1 MAQWKETLEP
11 YIKVNERIKTT
22 TIVPTA
28 GEDLIIG
35 ATLISDSGPS
45 YPVLITSQ
53 REFLNV
59 FASQEI
65 TKGYLNSLNDFY
77 NDGTDTKSDVA
88 STMWLNAYRLAGS
101 TNMLIVRATKG
112 ADMNYVVPLGND
124 QSRYIVRD
132 GQLLKQV
139 TGFSLT
145 IDRLG
150 NNAASRNE
158 TGWAISINEIGI
170 IGNLVG
176 DNGPI
181 YEYFAA
187 DLRELVEYL
196 NGTSKFFCPNPIYY
210 VLDDNQWTDVTDK
223 ENIKPDSVYFKEVY
237 LAQHFIDVDGFNRF
251 YVENTEGLGTA
262 GITAGSNGDNYGT
275 KSDGLAYLLATATE
289 KPTVSLNLISDT
301 IIDLNG
307 PSYSDATGSYPDEGY
322 LVNTFNSNSDIKV
335 RIRRFNHDA
344 VVLRDDIKPTV
355 IAGGDSPF
363 EVLTDVIDQYDS
375 TTNETAIKRIKERD
389 FYEVA
394 VLDPSLDKDPLSFCV
409 GNYPGRGDITL
420 DELNDSL
427 KMINIH
433 ISSLED
439 LNLSYYRG
447 DGDSGSNLP
456 EAPEGYRWEKATE
469 ESDGISNKLRSGN
482 VIIVNENVDADNAGL
497 GQLAS
502 DYLFIPK
509 SSLGSYTTYYMGLE
523 IIVDGSNSSLNNV
536 IMINEPGVY
545 ELSGQT
551 NAGTINLRVDSS
563 GGVLGN
569 IIPIEEENNNNN
581 SGQGDP
587 IQQRDTVAINT
598 FEDNSLLYINVG
610 NNKKYFISEDDNGTR
625 KLKGISNGGF
635 TFRAERTRGI
645 EGVSENVSVTTT
657 EQPDTTVLN
666 FSIEA
671 SCINLTYP
679 TNNHLTSGALL
690 SIDGILGDEEQDII
704 SAIGEKSANESHVLS
719 CQVKGKNIRR
729 DSINNYTYYK
739 LVYAR
744 INEGINNYSTEE
756 RTEIYKDLSID
767 IHSTDILTVT
777 PNDLMRSISAITEDE
792 VYTTEGLTDLGN
804 TDLSFQTYL
813 CNMAKNENYFYPIS
827 TLYSTNYLAIA
838 NYRSRL
844 AQDSYKLYTSAPWD
858 IDSGTVGFKFH
869 ACPSV
874 IYWEAVSRNRSM
886 NREFASV
893 FGFSSNGQVLY
904 TNPVTEFT
912 KKQRQLLLSKRVNT
926 VMWNTQNQTWN
937 MNDCYTMTSENHIL
951 NEDGNSRLFIRIN
964 KAIPTL
970 LRPLIGRKLNN
981 STYADAETIL
991 KYWFE
996 RTILT
1001 MQYSVS
1007 DYKVTIANLEA
1018 NDDQARRQNKMYVL
1032 VECLFPRSLKYII
1045 VYSDALDMGMEFT
1058 GEIV

>member
-53 REFLNV
+53 REFLNG

-65 TKGYLNSLNDFY
+65 TKGYLESLNDFY
-77 NDGTDTKSDVA
+77 DDGTGTKSDVA

-112 ADMNYVVPLGND
+112 ADMNYVVSLDDEDN
-124 QSRYIVRD
+124 SKYIVRD
-132 GQLLKQV
+132 GQLLKQINPG

-150 NNAASRNE
+150 GNASNRIE

-176 DNGPI
+176 DDGPV
-181 YEYFAA
+181 YEYFAS

-196 NGTSKFFCPNPIYY
+196 NGTSKFFCPNPKYY
-210 VLDDNQWTDVTDK
+210 VMGRNNTWVEAKDDQ
-223 ENIKPDSVYFKEVY
+223 KPQSVYFKEVY
-237 LAQHFIDVDGFNRF
+237 LAHHFIDETGFNRF
-251 YVENTEGLGTA
+251 YKDERKLGT
-262 GITAGSNGDNYGT
+262 GVAGSTNDTLGT
-275 KSDGLAYLLATATE
+275 KSDGLAYLLATSEE
-289 KPTVSLNLISDT
+289 KPTVSSNLVTST
-301 IIDLNG
+301 IINLNDT
-307 PSYSDATGSYPDEGY
+307 SNYSGVDYPDEGY
-322 LVNTFNSNSDIKV
+322 LVNTFNSNSDIRI

-344 VVLRDDIKPTV
+344 VILRDIAPTIV
-355 IAGGDSPF
+355 EDGDSPF
-363 EVLTDVIDQYDS
+363 EVITDVVNQY
-375 TTNETAIKRIKERD
+375 TNTINAGTDTEAIKRIKERD

-409 GNYPGRGDITL
+409 GNLPGRGDLTL
-420 DELNDSL
+420 DELNDTL
-427 KMINIH
+427 KMINLH
-433 ISSLED
+433 INKMED
-439 LNLSYYRG
+439 LELDYYLPSNQSSTGTGGNSFPGVTPGTSWSPYTPGTSDPGSRLN
-447 DGDSGSNLP
+447 DGNVTIVPSTTDLSNLTN
-456 EAPEGYRWEKATE
+456 ATTGDVVGVLKDGVTSGTGYVPVQKKASSNDEIEIDEETIGALENASDLFRDVNVEKDKVIDRSSELIEKANLITID
-469 ESDGISNKLRSGN
+469 STN
-482 VIIVNENVDADNAGL
+482 VTVKRLNDSATQYI
-497 GQLAS
+497 
-502 DYLFIPK
+502 
-509 SSLGSYTTYYMGLE
+509 
-523 IIVDGSNSSLNNV
+523 LNNV
-536 IMINEPGVY
+536 TVND
-545 ELSGQT
+545 LT
-551 NAGTINLRVDSS
+551 NAGTPGEGGKYYVKLRGYDLDANNEEDEV
-563 GGVLGN
+563 VFYKLGN
-569 IIPIEEENNNNN
+569 TA
-581 SGQGDP
+581 GD
-587 IQQRDTVAINT
+587 
-598 FEDNSLLYINVG
+598 G
-610 NNKKYFISEDDNGTR
+610 NNQIYRS
-625 KLKGISNGGF
+625 LGI
-635 TFRAERTRGI
+635 
-645 EGVSENVSVTTT
+645 
-657 EQPDTTVLN
+657 DTT
-666 FSIEA
+666 S
-671 SCINLTYP
+671 S
-679 TNNHLTSGALL
+679 
-690 SIDGILGDEEQDII
+690 
-704 SAIGEKSANESHVLS
+704 
-719 CQVKGKNIRR
+719 
-729 DSINNYTYYK
+729 
-739 LVYAR
+739 
-744 INEGINNYSTEE
+744 
-756 RTEIYKDLSID
+756 
-767 IHSTDILTVT
+767 DILTVT

-804 TDLSFQTYL
+804 TDLIFQNYL

-912 KKQRQLLLSKRVNT
+912 KKQRQLLLSKQVNT

-981 STYADAETIL
+981 ATYADAETIL

-1032 VECLFPRSLKYII
+1032 VECLFARSLKYVI
-1045 VYSDALDMGMEFT
+1045 VYSDALDMGMEFV

>member
-11 YIKVNERIKTT
+11 YIKVYERIKTT

-35 ATLISDSGPS
+35 ATIISDSGPS

-53 REFLNV
+53 REFLNT

-65 TKGYLNSLNDFY
+65 TKSYIESLNDFY
-77 NDGTDTKSDVA
+77 EDPDNESPDKLA

-112 ADMNYVVPLGND
+112 ADMNYVKPLGVNQSSND
-124 QSRYIVRD
+124 TFIVRD
-132 GQLLKQV
+132 GQLLKKV
-139 TGFSLT
+139 HDFYLT
-145 IDRLG
+145 IDRVG
-150 NNAASRNE
+150 TSSTRKE
-158 TGWAISINEIGI
+158 SGWAISINEIGI

-176 DNGPI
+176 DEGPV
-181 YEYFAA
+181 YEYFAS

-196 NGTSKFFCPNPIYY
+196 NGTSKFFSPDYEFLKWNSGGTALEDAGTENPSSIH
-210 VLDDNQWTDVTDK
+210 
-223 ENIKPDSVYFKEVY
+223 FKEVY
-237 LAQHFIDVDGFNRF
+237 LAQDFLYKKGFGT
-251 YVENTEGLGTA
+251 YENNAAWG
-262 GITAGSNGDNYGT
+262 AGSQPDDDNDANTPTSDQINYGT
-275 KSDGLAYLLATATE
+275 KADGLAYLLASSDSPTASGNTIS
-289 KPTVSLNLISDT
+289 TTNL
-301 IIDLNG
+301 IDLNST
-307 PSYSDATGSYPDEGY
+307 SYSGWEGNPVGY
-322 LVNTFNSNSDIKV
+322 VVNTYNSNSPIKI

-344 VVLRDDIKPTV
+344 VILADTAPTIGKNEKSPYVPINEV
-355 IAGGDSPF
+355 IEQF
-363 EVLTDVIDQYDS
+363 ESETVTPDQK
-375 TTNETAIKRIKERD
+375 KRIEERD
-389 FYEVA
+389 FFEVA

-420 DELNDSL
+420 DELNDTL
-427 KMINIH
+427 KMININ
-433 ISSLED
+433 IDSLSE
-439 LNLSYYRG
+439 LGLSYYK
-447 DGDSGSNLP
+447 SGNTDDTNTDDDAGGWWEEANGQNLP
-456 EAPEGYRWEKATE
+456 ELPQGSVPVFSAKDIIDTTGLR
-469 ESDGISNKLRSGN
+469 DGSYFIIDNGTKGKRYITSSIVISNNIPKLGDDKVVKSTSEGLDLMSELNVDYPNANLTNNNALTDGANEYITSGVNEILRSGRL
-482 VIIVNENVDADNAGL
+482 DDDL
-497 GQLAS
+497 
-502 DYLFIPK
+502 P
-509 SSLGSYTTYYMGLE
+509 
-523 IIVDGSNSSLNNV
+523 
-536 IMINEPGVY
+536 
-545 ELSGQT
+545 
-551 NAGTINLRVDSS
+551 
-563 GGVLGN
+563 
-569 IIPIEEENNNNN
+569 
-581 SGQGDP
+581 
-587 IQQRDTVAINT
+587 
-598 FEDNSLLYINVG
+598 
-610 NNKKYFISEDDNGTR
+610 DNG
-625 KLKGISNGGF
+625 GSIAF
-635 TFRAERTRGI
+635 P
-645 EGVSENVSVTTT
+645 VS
-657 EQPDTTVLN
+657 
-666 FSIEA
+666 
-671 SCINLTYP
+671 
-679 TNNHLTSGALL
+679 G
-690 SIDGILGDEEQDII
+690 
-704 SAIGEKSANESHVLS
+704 
-719 CQVKGKNIRR
+719 
-729 DSINNYTYYK
+729 
-739 LVYAR
+739 
-744 INEGINNYSTEE
+744 NNYSFQSGTGLVREGGNNGDNPQLFIFH
-756 RTEIYKDLSID
+756 TAPQVYIDLSIN
-767 IHSTDILTVT
+767 TDETKLLTVT
-777 PNDLMRSISAITEDE
+777 PGDLTRSISSITEDE

-804 TDLSFQTYL
+804 TNIKFQTYL

-838 NYRSRL
+838 NYRTRL
-844 AQDSYKLYTSAPWD
+844 AQDSHKLYTSAPWD

-912 KKQRQLLLSKRVNT
+912 KKQRQLLLSKQVNT

-981 STYADAETIL
+981 ATYADAETIL

-1032 VECLFPRSLKYII
+1032 VECLFARSMKYVI

>member
-11 YIKVNERIKTT
+11 YIKVNERIRTT

-35 ATLISDSGPS
+35 ATIISDSGPS

-53 REFLNV
+53 REFLNT

-65 TKGYLNSLNDFY
+65 TKGYIESLNNFY
-77 NDGTDTKSDVA
+77 EDGSSDVA

-112 ADMNYVVPLGND
+112 ADMNYVVPVSKD
-124 QSRYIVRD
+124 DDSVYIVRD
-132 GQLLKQV
+132 GQLLKQINPGI
-139 TGFSLT
+139 GFSLT

-150 NNAASRNE
+150 GNASNRVE

-176 DNGPI
+176 DDGPV
-181 YEYFAA
+181 YEYFAS

-196 NGTSKFFCPNPIYY
+196 NGTSKFFCPNPKYY
-210 VLDDNQWTDVTDK
+210 VMGKNSNWVKAEDDQ
-223 ENIKPDSVYFKEVY
+223 KPQSVYFEEVY
-237 LAQHFIDVDGFNRF
+237 LAHHFIDETGFDRF
-251 YVENTEGLGTA
+251 YKDKGKLGTGKA
-262 GITAGSNGDNYGT
+262 GNAGDEYGT
-275 KSDGLAYLLATATE
+275 KSDGLAYLLATSGE
-289 KPTVSLNLISDT
+289 KPVVASNLVSSDS
-301 IIDLNG
+301 IIDLNDN
-307 PSYSDATGSYPDEGY
+307 SNYSGVDYPDEGY
-322 LVNTFNSNSDIKV
+322 LINTFNSNSDIRV

-344 VVLRDDIKPTV
+344 VILRDTKPTIGENEESPYEV
-355 IAGGDSPF
+355 I
-363 EVLTDVIDQYDS
+363 EDVIKQYNASSDATKKKVS
-375 TTNETAIKRIKERD
+375 ERD

-409 GNYPGRGDITL
+409 GNLPGRGDLTL
-420 DELNDSL
+420 DELNDTL
-427 KMINIH
+427 KMINLH
-433 ISSLED
+433 INKMED
-439 LNLSYYRG
+439 LELDYYLPNYEPDDTGGNSIPGGSIPGITPGTSWTPFDGTSDSGSCLNDGNVTIVPSTNDLSNLIGATTGDIVGVLNAGASPSIGYVPIKEIGDEIEIDEETINNLNDTSDLFENVNEERNKFIDKSDILIDKANLITIDNTESVTKRLNDSATQYILNHVTVSDLINAGTLGEDGKYYVKLQGYDLDSDGNPDEVVFYKLGRTAG
-447 DGDSGSNLP
+447 DGDNQIYRSLGIDIASSNL
-456 EAPEGYRWEKATE
+456 
-469 ESDGISNKLRSGN
+469 
-482 VIIVNENVDADNAGL
+482 
-497 GQLAS
+497 
-502 DYLFIPK
+502 
-509 SSLGSYTTYYMGLE
+509 
-523 IIVDGSNSSLNNV
+523 
-536 IMINEPGVY
+536 
-545 ELSGQT
+545 
-551 NAGTINLRVDSS
+551 
-563 GGVLGN
+563 
-569 IIPIEEENNNNN
+569 
-581 SGQGDP
+581 
-587 IQQRDTVAINT
+587 
-598 FEDNSLLYINVG
+598 
-610 NNKKYFISEDDNGTR
+610 
-625 KLKGISNGGF
+625 
-635 TFRAERTRGI
+635 
-645 EGVSENVSVTTT
+645 
-657 EQPDTTVLN
+657 
-666 FSIEA
+666 
-671 SCINLTYP
+671 
-679 TNNHLTSGALL
+679 
-690 SIDGILGDEEQDII
+690 
-704 SAIGEKSANESHVLS
+704 
-719 CQVKGKNIRR
+719 
-729 DSINNYTYYK
+729 
-739 LVYAR
+739 
-744 INEGINNYSTEE
+744 
-756 RTEIYKDLSID
+756 
-767 IHSTDILTVT
+767 LTVT
-777 PNDLMRSISAITEDE
+777 SNDLMRSISAITEDE

-804 TDLSFQTYL
+804 TDLIFQNYL

-912 KKQRQLLLSKRVNT
+912 KKQRQLLLSKQVNT

-981 STYADAETIL
+981 ATYADAETIL

-1032 VECLFPRSLKYII
+1032 VECLFARSLKYVI
-1045 VYSDALDMGMEFT
+1045 VYSDALDMGMEFV

>member
-11 YIKVNERIKTT
+11 YIKVNERIRTT

-35 ATLISDSGPS
+35 ATIISDSGPS

-53 REFLNV
+53 REFLNT

-65 TKGYLNSLNDFY
+65 TKNYIESLNDFY
-77 NDGTDTKSDVA
+77 NDSTDTNSDVA

-112 ADMNYVVPLGND
+112 ADMNYVVSLDDGD
-124 QSRYIVRD
+124 LSRYIVRD
-132 GQLLKQV
+132 GQLLKQINPGN
-139 TGFSLT
+139 GFSLT

-150 NNAASRNE
+150 GDASNRFE

-176 DNGPI
+176 DNGPV
-181 YEYFAA
+181 YEYFAS

-196 NGTSKFFCPNPIYY
+196 NGTSKFFCPNPVFY
-210 VLDDNQWTDVTDK
+210 VRTDNGWNEAD
-223 ENIKPDSVYFKEVY
+223 ENEKPDSVYFKEVY
-237 LAQHFIDVDGFNRF
+237 LAQNFIDTEGFKRF
-251 YVENTEGLGTA
+251 YEGNAAGLGSGNAGTA
-262 GITAGSNGDNYGT
+262 GDTYGT
-275 KSDGLAYLLATATE
+275 KLDGLAYLLATVGKQPE
-289 KPTVSLNLISDT
+289 VSNSVISDA
-301 IIDLNG
+301 IIDLNTED
-307 PSYSDATGSYPDEGY
+307 YSGGNYPNDGY
-322 LVNTFNSNSDIKV
+322 LVNTFNSNSEIKI

-344 VVLRDDIKPTV
+344 VILRDDVKPTV
-355 IAGGDSPF
+355 VEGGNSPF
-363 EVLTDVIDQYDS
+363 EVIEDVIRQYKN
-375 TTNETAIKRIKERD
+375 TTDPVILKRIQERD

-409 GNYPGRGDITL
+409 GNYPGRGDLTL
-420 DELNDSL
+420 DELNDTL

-433 ISSLED
+433 VSSMED
-439 LNLSYYRG
+439 LDLEYYSPSEASISVGNVPEGMPIPPKGYVWREVSNNDQDVQESLTGGAVAIIDQNTTIGSSDVTRG
-447 DGDSGSNLP
+447 TIFAPSINYVSRTVYVKTTTDQGAD
-456 EAPEGYRWEKATE
+456 AVYVPEGYKVSLDNNIYTIVLYERNGE
-469 ESDGISNKLRSGN
+469 LRPYTTPIIPGTDDN
-482 VIIVNENVDADNAGL
+482 VISIELTDLVYSQTYGKFFTIEQQAGVYLLTVVNPTV
-497 GQLAS
+497 QLVNDGEVLES
-502 DYLFIPK
+502 PD
-509 SSLGSYTTYYMGLE
+509 SSRVINPNSPIET
-523 IIVDGSNSSLNNV
+523 SNSLFTTVDNSTESLTDAV
-536 IMINEPGVY
+536 RSIVED
-545 ELSGQT
+545 E
-551 NAGTINLRVDSS
+551 VDPHEVLV
-563 GGVLGN
+563 GGDNLGN
-569 IIPIEEENNNNN
+569 IPVCAIKGNTAAGSSNGIGNRDASTGGQYYILARDNN
-581 SGQGDP
+581 S
-587 IQQRDTVAINT
+587 
-598 FEDNSLLYINVG
+598 F
-610 NNKKYFISEDDNGTR
+610 
-625 KLKGISNGGF
+625 
-635 TFRAERTRGI
+635 
-645 EGVSENVSVTTT
+645 
-657 EQPDTTVLN
+657 
-666 FSIEA
+666 
-671 SCINLTYP
+671 
-679 TNNHLTSGALL
+679 
-690 SIDGILGDEEQDII
+690 
-704 SAIGEKSANESHVLS
+704 
-719 CQVKGKNIRR
+719 
-729 DSINNYTYYK
+729 
-739 LVYAR
+739 
-744 INEGINNYSTEE
+744 
-756 RTEIYKDLSID
+756 EIYRDLSIKID
-767 IHSTDILTVT
+767 ETDILTVT
-777 PNDLMRSISAITEDE
+777 PGDLKRSISAITEDE

-804 TDLSFQTYL
+804 TNIDFQTYL

-844 AQDSYKLYTSAPWD
+844 AQDSHKLYTSAPWD

-869 ACPSV
+869 ASPSV

-912 KKQRQLLLSKRVNT
+912 KKQRQLLLSKQVNT
-926 VMWNTQNQTWN
+926 VMWNSQNQTWN

-981 STYADAETIL
+981 ATYADAETIL

-1032 VECLFPRSLKYII
+1032 VECLFARSLKYVI
-1045 VYSDALDMGMEFT
+1045 VYSDALDMGMEFV

>member
-11 YIKVNERIKTT
+11 YIKVNERIRTT

-65 TKGYLNSLNDFY
+65 TKGYIESLDNFY
-77 NDGTDTKSDVA
+77 DDGTGTKSDVA

-112 ADMNYVVPLGND
+112 ADMNYVVSLDDGDN
-124 QSRYIVRD
+124 SKYIVRD
-132 GQLLKQV
+132 GQLLKQINPG

-150 NNAASRNE
+150 GDASTRAE

-176 DNGPI
+176 DDGPV
-181 YEYFAA
+181 YEYFAS

-196 NGTSKFFCPNPIYY
+196 NGTSKFFCPNPKYY
-210 VLDDNQWTDVTDK
+210 VMGGNNTWKELKDDDT
-223 ENIKPDSVYFKEVY
+223 EKPQSVYFKEVY
-237 LAQHFIDVDGFNRF
+237 LAHHFIDETGFNRF
-251 YVENTEGLGTA
+251 YENKEKLGTGTA
-262 GITAGSNGDNYGT
+262 GVQTDTYGT
-275 KSDGLAYLLATATE
+275 KSDGLAYLLATSEE
-289 KPTVSLNLISDT
+289 KPTVSSSNLVTST
-301 IIDLNG
+301 IINLNDT
-307 PSYSDATGSYPDEGY
+307 SNYSGVDYPDEGY
-322 LVNTFNSNSDIKV
+322 LINTFNSNSEIKI
-335 RIRRFNHDA
+335 RFRRFNHDA
-344 VVLRDDIKPTV
+344 VILRDDIKPTV
-355 IAGGDSPF
+355 VANGDSPY
-363 EVLTDVIDQYDS
+363 EVITDVVDHYTTLINASDNPDKDS
-375 TTNETAIKRIKERD
+375 AIQKIIERD

-420 DELNDSL
+420 DELNETL
-427 KMINIH
+427 KMVNVH
-433 ISSLED
+433 ISSMKD
-439 LNLSYYRG
+439 LGLTYYGATVVEGQQGSTPETPSGFPNAPRGYQWTVVTDSTKIDESRQTGNVYIVNQASTVDWGYVSTHAIFAAEGNSKSVLVPVSTNIGSDAKELTNGSYIRTNNTTYTVGVDENGDINLTPYTEINIPDYTAIS
-447 DGDSGSNLP
+447 DGDIVKISGKYYSFSKENLQSNPFELQNNIHLVFDKQLGTNILVK
-456 EAPEGYRWEKATE
+456 EVSNSSSYNTVNTSDDAIDVTE
-469 ESDGISNKLRSGN
+469 RGTMTFSSQDNSEYLTQEVGNLAKGAMSPLEVLDSDGQNPAYYVRGT
-482 VIIVNENVDADNAGL
+482 DL
-497 GQLAS
+497 G
-502 DYLFIPK
+502 DD
-509 SSLGSYTTYYMGLE
+509 TTYYTLVATGKSE
-523 IIVDGSNSSLNNV
+523 ISKN
-536 IMINEPGVY
+536 
-545 ELSGQT
+545 LS
-551 NAGTINLRVDSS
+551 
-563 GGVLGN
+563 
-569 IIPIEEENNNNN
+569 
-581 SGQGDP
+581 
-587 IQQRDTVAINT
+587 INT
-598 FEDNSLLYINVG
+598 KE
-610 NNKKYFISEDDNGTR
+610 
-625 KLKGISNGGF
+625 
-635 TFRAERTRGI
+635 
-645 EGVSENVSVTTT
+645 
-657 EQPDTTVLN
+657 
-666 FSIEA
+666 
-671 SCINLTYP
+671 
-679 TNNHLTSGALL
+679 
-690 SIDGILGDEEQDII
+690 
-704 SAIGEKSANESHVLS
+704 
-719 CQVKGKNIRR
+719 
-729 DSINNYTYYK
+729 
-739 LVYAR
+739 
-744 INEGINNYSTEE
+744 
-756 RTEIYKDLSID
+756 
-767 IHSTDILTVT
+767 TDILTVT

-804 TDLSFQTYL
+804 TDIIFQTYL

-912 KKQRQLLLSKRVNT
+912 KKQRQLLLSKQVNT

-981 STYADAETIL
+981 ATYADAETIL

-1032 VECLFPRSLKYII
+1032 VECLFARSLKYVI
-1045 VYSDALDMGMEFT
+1045 VYSDALDMGMEFV

>member
-11 YIKVNERIKTT
+11 YIKVNERIRTT

-35 ATLISDSGPS
+35 ATIISDSGPS

-53 REFLNV
+53 REFLNT

-65 TKGYLNSLNDFY
+65 TKEYIESLNKFY
-77 NDGTDTKSDVA
+77 KDEDGNSDAEVA

-112 ADMNYVVPLGND
+112 ADMNYVVSLADGD
-124 QSRYIVRD
+124 LSTYIVRD
-132 GQLLKQV
+132 GQLLKRV
-139 TGFSLT
+139 NPDSGFSIT

-150 NNAASRNE
+150 TSAAGARYAGE

-176 DNGPI
+176 DDGPI

-196 NGTSKFFCPNPIYY
+196 NGTSKFFCPNPEYY
-210 VLDDNQWTDVTDK
+210 KAKAKTNGSGYEWAVAG
-223 ENIKPDSVYFKEVY
+223 EEEKPDMVYFKEVY
-237 LAQHFIDVDGFNRF
+237 LAEHFIDPNGFSDWYKNN
-251 YVENTEGLGTA
+251 VTALGSKAT
-262 GITAGSNGDNYGT
+262 TTSGSDEYGT
-275 KSDGLAYLLATATE
+275 KLDGLAYLLATQGKNT
-289 KPTVSLNLISDT
+289 TVGGAFVTNSEIISLND
-301 IIDLNG
+301 DA
-307 PSYSDATGSYPDEGY
+307 YSGGDYPDEGY
-322 LVNTFNSNSDIKV
+322 LVNTFNSNSDLKI

-344 VVLRDDIKPTV
+344 VILRDIAPTV
-355 IAGGDSPF
+355 VEGGDSPF
-363 EVLTDVIDQYDS
+363 EVITDVVDQY
-375 TTNETAIKRIKERD
+375 TNTINAGTDTEAIKRIKERD

-420 DELNDSL
+420 DELNDTL
-427 KMINIH
+427 KMINLH
-433 ISSLED
+433 VNKMED
-439 LNLSYYRG
+439 LHLTYYGANASEGGETPSTPAGLPAAPAGYHWRVLNDGEKSLVG
-447 DGDSGSNLP
+447 DGDGDVMVLPPNLSAFDWNNFNVSSNSYFITSTGNGSGTTSTRYVPVTTNIGTNAEEYSKGQTIEVGGTSYTIGNDLSLTETTETAEDTVVENSTVLKIDNLYYMVKNINGVLRLEHQVPAVVWNQRIAAQNSSTGLNIVNSGAGNEIDVTSVASMMQGGTSNVTDGVGQMLRSS
-456 EAPEGYRWEKATE
+456 ASGITASDILD
-469 ESDGISNKLRSGN
+469 SDG
-482 VIIVNENVDADNAGL
+482 DNPA
-497 GQLAS
+497 
-502 DYLFIPK
+502 YL
-509 SSLGSYTTYYMGLE
+509 
-523 IIVDGSNSSLNNV
+523 
-536 IMINEPGVY
+536 
-545 ELSGQT
+545 
-551 NAGTINLRVDSS
+551 
-563 GGVLGN
+563 
-569 IIPIEEENNNNN
+569 
-581 SGQGDP
+581 
-587 IQQRDTVAINT
+587 
-598 FEDNSLLYINVG
+598 
-610 NNKKYFISEDDNGTR
+610 
-625 KLKGISNGGF
+625 
-635 TFRAERTRGI
+635 
-645 EGVSENVSVTTT
+645 
-657 EQPDTTVLN
+657 
-666 FSIEA
+666 
-671 SCINLTYP
+671 
-679 TNNHLTSGALL
+679 
-690 SIDGILGDEEQDII
+690 
-704 SAIGEKSANESHVLS
+704 
-719 CQVKGKNIRR
+719 VKGTDIG
-729 DSINNYTYYK
+729 SGTVIYTLAVTGK
-739 LVYAR
+739 P
-744 INEGINNYSTEE
+744 
-756 RTEIYKDLSID
+756 EIYKSLGID
-767 IHSTDILTVT
+767 VEESDILTVT
-777 PNDLMRSISAITEDE
+777 PGDLKRSISSITEDE

-804 TDLSFQTYL
+804 TDITFQTYL

-838 NYRSRL
+838 NYRTRL
-844 AQDSYKLYTSAPWD
+844 AQDSHKLYTSAPWD

-912 KKQRQLLLSKRVNT
+912 KKQRQLLLSKQVNT

-1032 VECLFPRSLKYII
+1032 VECLFARSLKYVI
-1045 VYSDALDMGMEFT
+1045 VYSDALDMGMEFV

>member
-11 YIKVNERIKTT
+11 YIKVNERIRTT

-35 ATLISDSGPS
+35 ATIISDSGPS

-65 TKGYLNSLNDFY
+65 TKGYIESLNNFY
-77 NDGTDTKSDVA
+77 EDGSSDVA

-112 ADMNYVVPLGND
+112 ADMNYVVPVSKND
-124 QSRYIVRD
+124 NSVYIVRD
-132 GQLLKQV
+132 GQLLKK
-139 TGFSLT
+139 TPSFCLT

-150 NNAASRNE
+150 SNANSRKE
-158 TGWAISINEIGI
+158 SGWAISVNEIGI
-170 IGNLVG
+170 IGNLMS
-176 DNGPI
+176 DDGPV
-181 YEYFAA
+181 YEYFAS

-196 NGTSKFFCPNPIYY
+196 NGTSKFFSPKYKFYKYDSDTTTFVEIK
-210 VLDDNQWTDVTDK
+210 DDTT
-223 ENIKPDSVYFKEVY
+223 KPDMVEFEEVY
-237 LAQHFIDVDGFNRF
+237 LAQHFIDITGFG
-251 YVENTEGLGTA
+251 VKTTDTTLNTNE
-262 GITAGSNGDNYGT
+262 YGT
-275 KSDGLAYLLATATE
+275 KADGLAYLLATSDKDSA
-289 KPTVSLNLISDT
+289 KPNTSTTTNIV
-301 IIDLNG
+301 DLNET
-307 PSYSDATGSYPDEGY
+307 SYSGWSGSDNKY
-322 LVNTFNSNSDIKV
+322 LVNTYNSNSDIRV

-344 VVLRDDIKPTV
+344 VILRDTKPTIGENEESPYEV
-355 IAGGDSPF
+355 IK
-363 EVLTDVIDQYDS
+363 DVIDQYNAVTS
-375 TTNETAIKRIKERD
+375 EAAKKKISERD

-409 GNYPGRGDITL
+409 GNLPGRGDLTL
-420 DELNDSL
+420 DELNDTL
-427 KMINIH
+427 KMINLH
-433 ISSLED
+433 INKMED
-439 LNLSYYRG
+439 LELSYYLPSDQTNDTGGSGSGSSDPVNVPGLTPGTSWSPVTSDTSGLSSSLNGGNVTIVPTTTDLGNLTGSTPGDFVGVLATPSIGYVPIKEIDDNIVVDEEAIAAVDDSSEIFEGVIEERDKVIDRTDIPIDKANLITTANTGSVTVKRLNDVATSYILNNVTASDLENVGTPGEGGKYYVKLKGYDLNADDEEDQVVFYKLTRTPG
-447 DGDSGSNLP
+447 DGDNQIYRSLGINTDTSNL
-456 EAPEGYRWEKATE
+456 
-469 ESDGISNKLRSGN
+469 
-482 VIIVNENVDADNAGL
+482 
-497 GQLAS
+497 
-502 DYLFIPK
+502 
-509 SSLGSYTTYYMGLE
+509 
-523 IIVDGSNSSLNNV
+523 
-536 IMINEPGVY
+536 
-545 ELSGQT
+545 
-551 NAGTINLRVDSS
+551 
-563 GGVLGN
+563 
-569 IIPIEEENNNNN
+569 
-581 SGQGDP
+581 
-587 IQQRDTVAINT
+587 
-598 FEDNSLLYINVG
+598 
-610 NNKKYFISEDDNGTR
+610 
-625 KLKGISNGGF
+625 
-635 TFRAERTRGI
+635 
-645 EGVSENVSVTTT
+645 
-657 EQPDTTVLN
+657 
-666 FSIEA
+666 
-671 SCINLTYP
+671 
-679 TNNHLTSGALL
+679 
-690 SIDGILGDEEQDII
+690 
-704 SAIGEKSANESHVLS
+704 
-719 CQVKGKNIRR
+719 
-729 DSINNYTYYK
+729 
-739 LVYAR
+739 
-744 INEGINNYSTEE
+744 
-756 RTEIYKDLSID
+756 
-767 IHSTDILTVT
+767 LTVT
-777 PNDLMRSISAITEDE
+777 SDDLMKSISAITEDE

-804 TDLSFQTYL
+804 TDLKFQTYL

-912 KKQRQLLLSKRVNT
+912 KKQRQLLLSKQVNT

-981 STYADAETIL
+981 ATYADAETIL

-1032 VECLFPRSLKYII
+1032 VECLFARSLKYVI
-1045 VYSDALDMGMEFT
+1045 VYSDALDMGMEFV

>member
-11 YIKVNERIKTT
+11 YIKVYERIKTT

-35 ATLISDSGPS
+35 ATIISDSGPS

-53 REFLNV
+53 REFLNT
-59 FASQEI
+59 FASQDI
-65 TKGYLNSLNDFY
+65 TKDYVEGLNKFY
-77 NDGTDTKSDVA
+77 DDGTSDVA

-112 ADMNYVVPLGND
+112 ADMNYVVPAGVGDNGE
-124 QSRYIVRD
+124 YIIRD
-132 GQLLKQV
+132 GQLLKHV
-139 TGFSLT
+139 SAFCLVE
-145 IDRLG
+145 DRLG
-150 NNAASRNE
+150 GNSSPHE
-158 TGWAISINEIGI
+158 SGWAISVNEIGI
-170 IGNLVG
+170 IGNLMS
-176 DNGPI
+176 DDGPV

-196 NGTSKFFCPNPIYY
+196 NSTSKFFSPNYEFY
-210 VLDDNQWTDVTDK
+210 VWKNNTFTAFD
-223 ENIKPDSVYFKEVY
+223 ENVDAKPDLVKFKEVY
-237 LAQHFIDVDGFNRF
+237 LAKHFLYEEGFGSSKTNASW
-251 YVENTEGLGTA
+251 GT
-262 GITAGSNGDNYGT
+262 GTGVGTGRDYGT
-275 KSDGLAYLLATATE
+275 KADGLAYLLATKAGDGDTVTTMTGTNNDFAATDL
-289 KPTVSLNLISDT
+289 V
-301 IIDLNG
+301 DLNSG
-307 PSYSDATGSYPDEGY
+307 DYSGWTGSSNNKECYFI
-322 LVNTFNSNSDIKV
+322 NTYNSNSDIKV

-344 VVLRDDIKPTV
+344 VVLRDDIKPT
-355 IAGGDSPF
+355 IYESDPSPYD
-363 EVLTDVIDQYDS
+363 VLTDVITQFEGTLTNG
-375 TTNETAIKRIKERD
+375 TTAAKQRILERD

-409 GNYPGRGDITL
+409 GNIPGRGDLTL
-420 DELNDSL
+420 DELNDTL
-427 KMINIH
+427 KMINLH
-433 ISSLED
+433 FDKMED
-439 LNLSYYRG
+439 LELGYY
-447 DGDSGSNLP
+447 NP
-456 EAPEGYRWEKATE
+456 ENA
-469 ESDGISNKLRSGN
+469 SSGN
-482 VIIVNENVDADNAGL
+482 
-497 GQLAS
+497 
-502 DYLFIPK
+502 
-509 SSLGSYTTYYMGLE
+509 
-523 IIVDGSNSSLNNV
+523 
-536 IMINEPGVY
+536 
-545 ELSGQT
+545 
-551 NAGTINLRVDSS
+551 
-563 GGVLGN
+563 GG
-569 IIPIEEENNNNN
+569 
-581 SGQGDP
+581 SGQGNQSTP
-587 IQQRDTVAINT
+587 SHPSIPGNGNGTVWNT
-598 FEDNSLLYINVG
+598 VDWPDIGTEPGGTSKTQELLNTG
-610 NNKKYFISEDDNGTR
+610 GLTLISEDDLPNYSAPVGT
-625 KLKGISNGGF
+625 IV
-635 TFRAERTRGI
+635 
-645 EGVSENVSVTTT
+645 GVIGSSSEIRENTYYVPVRQNVENINEIDIDNHTLRSGTYS
-657 EQPDTTVLN
+657 E
-666 FSIEA
+666 FSGYTPG
-671 SCINLTYP
+671 NNDVVYP
-679 TNNHLTSGALL
+679 TSG
-690 SIDGILGDEEQDII
+690 DGLEF
-704 SAIGEKSANESHVLS
+704 H
-719 CQVKGKNIRR
+719 KGNLV
-729 DSINNYTYYK
+729 K
-739 LVYAR
+739 LVDISEEKYAATDGLTTFIHLNVGR
-744 INEGINNYSTEE
+744 ENFTSTPEENGKSYVAVRGYDFNDDDVEDDIVLYTLSYNNSSAGGNQIFRNLGIN
-756 RTEIYKDLSID
+756 
-767 IHSTDILTVT
+767 TDFTSLLNVT
-777 PNDLMRSISAITEDE
+777 PGDLMRSISSITEDE

-804 TDLSFQTYL
+804 TDITFQTYL

-838 NYRSRL
+838 NYRTRL
-844 AQDSYKLYTSAPWD
+844 AQDSHKLYTSAPWD

-912 KKQRQLLLSKRVNT
+912 KKQRQLLLSKQVNT

-1032 VECLFPRSLKYII
+1032 VECLFARSMKYVI

>member
-1 MAQWKETLEP
+1 
-11 YIKVNERIKTT
+11 
-22 TIVPTA
+22 
-28 GEDLIIG
+28 
-35 ATLISDSGPS
+35 
-45 YPVLITSQ
+45 
-53 REFLNV
+53 
-59 FASQEI
+59 
-65 TKGYLNSLNDFY
+65 
-77 NDGTDTKSDVA
+77 
-88 STMWLNAYRLAGS
+88 MWLNAYRLAGS

-112 ADMNYVVPLGND
+112 ADMNYVKPLNDD
-124 QSRYIVRD
+124 QSSYIVRD
-132 GQLLKQV
+132 GQLLKQINKG

-150 NNAASRNE
+150 GDSSNRLE

-176 DNGPI
+176 DNGPV
-181 YEYFAA
+181 YEYFAS

-196 NGTSKFFCPNPIYY
+196 NGTSKFFCPNPKYY
-210 VLDDNQWTDVTDK
+210 ALENGTWKELKDDDTR
-223 ENIKPDSVYFKEVY
+223 KPDSVYFKEVY
-237 LAQHFIDVDGFNRF
+237 LAHHFIDETGFNRF
-251 YVENTEGLGTA
+251 YESETELGGTSGVGTA
-262 GITAGSNGDNYGT
+262 TDTYVT
-275 KSDGLAYLLATATE
+275 KADGLAYLLVTTDE
-289 KPTVSLNLISDT
+289 KPQVTGGYVNST
-301 IIDLNG
+301 IINLNDN
-307 PSYSDATGSYPDEGY
+307 SYSGADYPDEGY
-322 LVNTFNSNSDIKV
+322 LVNTFNSNSEIKI

-344 VVLRDDIKPTV
+344 VILRDDVKPTV
-355 IAGGDSPF
+355 VAGGDSPF
-363 EVLTDVIDQYDS
+363 EVITEVVDQYTRTINADS
-375 TTNETAIKRIKERD
+375 TSEASKRIIERD

-409 GNYPGRGDITL
+409 GNYPGRGDMTL
-420 DELNDSL
+420 DELNETL

-433 ISSLED
+433 ISSMKDLGLDYYGATISTSGEGEGEGEGEVTPQGLPVAPRGYSWRPLVSSDQQIIESLEEGRINVVD
-439 LNLSYYRG
+439 SNSSIPDFNGIYTPANGGSRTVYVPVTTVDDTTTPSSYYSNAEDVEVGSILKINNKYYRIGEPQGAKNIPTIEPIIVTDEEYIAIDDPSITLIEYSSNLGTKYLRVDVSNPNSPTLINVSAQNLAPVIQNRG
-447 DGDSGSNLP
+447 VQDDSSEFSSVINSGTGNEADATGILSLTTSDGDSLTDGALDLARDSSALSTGNILNSGGSTP
-456 EAPEGYRWEKATE
+456 AMAVRG
-469 ESDGISNKLRSGN
+469 ESDP
-482 VIIVNENVDADNAGL
+482 
-497 GQLAS
+497 S
-502 DYLFIPK
+502 DP
-509 SSLGSYTTYYMGLE
+509 TYYVLE
-523 IIVDGSNSSLNNV
+523 YT
-536 IMINEPGVY
+536 GV
-545 ELSGQT
+545 
-551 NAGTINLRVDSS
+551 
-563 GGVLGN
+563 GG
-569 IIPIEEENNNNN
+569 
-581 SGQGDP
+581 
-587 IQQRDTVAINT
+587 
-598 FEDNSLLYINVG
+598 
-610 NNKKYFISEDDNGTR
+610 
-625 KLKGISNGGF
+625 
-635 TFRAERTRGI
+635 
-645 EGVSENVSVTTT
+645 
-657 EQPDTTVLN
+657 
-666 FSIEA
+666 
-671 SCINLTYP
+671 
-679 TNNHLTSGALL
+679 
-690 SIDGILGDEEQDII
+690 
-704 SAIGEKSANESHVLS
+704 
-719 CQVKGKNIRR
+719 
-729 DSINNYTYYK
+729 
-739 LVYAR
+739 
-744 INEGINNYSTEE
+744 
-756 RTEIYKDLSID
+756 TEIYKDLSID
-767 IHSTDILTVT
+767 TAATDILTVT
-777 PNDLMRSISAITEDE
+777 PGDLKRSISAITEDE

-804 TDLSFQTYL
+804 TNIDFQTYL

-912 KKQRQLLLSKRVNT
+912 KKQRQLLLSKQVNT

-1007 DYKVTIANLEA
+1007 DYKVTISNLEA

-1032 VECLFPRSLKYII
+1032 VECLFARSMKYVI

>member
-11 YIKVNERIKTT
+11 YIKVNERIRTT

-35 ATLISDSGPS
+35 ATVISDSGPS

-65 TKGYLNSLNDFY
+65 TKGYIESLDNFY
-77 NDGTDTKSDVA
+77 DDGTGTKSDVA

-112 ADMNYVVPLGND
+112 ADMNYVVSLDDGDN
-124 QSRYIVRD
+124 SKYIVRD
-132 GQLLKQV
+132 GQLLKQINPG

-150 NNAASRNE
+150 GDASNRVE

-176 DNGPI
+176 DDGPV
-181 YEYFAA
+181 YEYFAS

-196 NGTSKFFCPNPIYY
+196 NGTSKFFCPNPKYY
-210 VLDDNQWTDVTDK
+210 KMGKNNNWIEAGDD
-223 ENIKPDSVYFKEVY
+223 EKPQSVYFKEVY
-237 LAQHFIDVDGFNRF
+237 LAHHFIDETGFNRF
-251 YVENTEGLGTA
+251 YSEPRE
-262 GITAGSNGDNYGT
+262 ITTQNPGSATDTYGT
-275 KSDGLAYLLATATE
+275 KGDGLAYLLATATE
-289 KPTVSLNLISDT
+289 TPTVASNLVTST
-301 IIDLNG
+301 IINLNDN
-307 PSYSDATGSYPDEGY
+307 SNYSGVDYPDEGY
-322 LVNTFNSNSDIKV
+322 LINTFNSNSEIKI
-335 RIRRFNHDA
+335 RFRRFNHDA
-344 VVLRDDIKPTV
+344 VILREDIKPTV
-355 IAGGDSPF
+355 VADGESPY
-363 EVLTDVIDQYDS
+363 EVITDVVDHYINLINNSEDPDKDS
-375 TTNETAIKRIKERD
+375 AIQRIIERD

-420 DELNDSL
+420 DELNETL
-427 KMINIH
+427 KMVNVHIPSMGDLGLTYYGATVEQGQGGNAPEIPSGLPAAPRGYQWVPVTDSSEIDDQRSVGNIFV
-433 ISSLED
+433 ISE
-439 LNLSYYRG
+439 NLGEWGWTSQNVSGYYTLG
-447 DGDSGSNLP
+447 GSN
-456 EAPEGYRWEKATE
+456 KQV
-469 ESDGISNKLRSGN
+469 K
-482 VIIVNENVDADNAGL
+482 
-497 GQLAS
+497 
-502 DYLFIPK
+502 IPV
-509 SSLGSYTTYYMGLE
+509 STN
-523 IIVDGSNSSLNNV
+523 IGSN
-536 IMINEPGVY
+536 
-545 ELSGQT
+545 
-551 NAGTINLRVDSS
+551 A
-563 GGVLGN
+563 
-569 IIPIEEENNNNN
+569 EEVE
-581 SGQGDP
+581 
-587 IQQRDTVAINT
+587 
-598 FEDNSLLYINVG
+598 E
-610 NNKKYFISEDDNGTR
+610 
-625 KLKGISNGGF
+625 GGF
-635 TFRAERTRGI
+635 
-645 EGVSENVSVTTT
+645 V
-657 EQPDTTVLN
+657 
-666 FSIEA
+666 
-671 SCINLTYP
+671 
-679 TNNHLTSGALL
+679 
-690 SIDGILGDEEQDII
+690 
-704 SAIGEKSANESHVLS
+704 
-719 CQVKGKNIRR
+719 
-729 DSINNYTYYK
+729 SINNVVYQVELEDGNASLVPYSAGDLPINVTPIADGDILKIAGSYYEFSADNIGSNPLIK
-739 LVYAR
+739 KTNIQLYFEDALGDL
-744 INEGINNYSTEE
+744 IPAKGTEE
-756 RTEIYKDLSID
+756 IGYDMVNDLNSALDVTERGTMTVGDERSPYLTPGVGNMVRDEMSPSDVLDSEGDSPAYYAKGTELGEGDTIYRLAAIGKSEIFKDLSINTEE
-767 IHSTDILTVT
+767 TDILTVT

-804 TDLSFQTYL
+804 TDLIFQTYL

-858 IDSGTVGFKFH
+858 VDSGTVGFKFH

-912 KKQRQLLLSKRVNT
+912 KKQRQLLLSRQVNT

-981 STYADAETIL
+981 ATYSDAETIL

-1032 VECLFPRSLKYII
+1032 VECLFARSLKYVI
-1045 VYSDALDMGMEFT
+1045 VYSDALDMGMEFV